1 MKFII
6 LGCGSSMGVP
16 RPDGFFEIVTQIIK
30 RITEQDAQLYSKL
43 HMKIF

>member
-6 LGCGSSMGVP
+6 LGCGSSRGVP
-16 RPDGFFEIVTQIIK
+16 RPDGFEVTQIIK